1 MGFCFCALLEQLTL
15 VATLARLLYWQLNM
29 NMNNGDERSK
39 RVFFFSLPSRFF
51 CMNIIFHIP
60 RFIMYD
66 VTMLFSAFSS
76 FSLRSSNRFCWIMKW
91 VLNIYFLAGSSV
103 RFCAGRSGGRSQKN
117 MQKRQVCVSFVD
129 WSSQVFVLDQL
140 PESWYFPWIWTTM
153 HDSLRQRRPAPLD
166 FRSYLE
172 GIFHRPFSF
181 FQTLISSAKRT
192 GFLRGSEQ
200 ALSASLLSRSP
211 SEVRHPLGSSL
222 HWPIRSNTLE
232 DH

>member
-1 MGFCFCALLEQLTL
+1 MDFIVGP
-15 VATLARLLYWQLNM
+15 R
-29 NMNNGDERSK
+29 
-39 RVFFFSLPSRFF
+39 RVMSCWL
-51 CMNIIFHIP
+51 
-60 RFIMYD
+60 
-66 VTMLFSAFSS
+66 SAFSS
-76 FSLRSSNRFCWIMKW
+76 FSWRSSSRFCWIMKW

-103 RFCAGRSGGRSQKN
+103 QFCAGRSGGRAQKN

-166 FRSYLE
+166 FRSYLFSPNTRRSLVAGFE
-172 GIFHRPFSF
+172 GKKAKVWSIFHRPFSFF